1 MEGLTNQLK
10 DLEWTVNGLRDEEMK
25 LNERCKTLESNLAE
39 TTKVNGEFRKA
50 MNLNSLSILK
60 TQAIAHQE
68 KNVALE
74 QGINKDY
81 DTYKVLE
88 QEGIAMADEHKR
100 KEEERCNFLDKC
112 SEVDEEIRGRFM
124 ALTEVVSPMANLES
138 YILFLEEIE
147 EDKELPLT
155 LNGYNLFDICAEG
168 ILDSLIAM
176 HKRTMMIL
184 EDKWKHNSER
194 KDSFPILVEEL
205 QNGFAQLETSI

>member
-1 MEGLTNQLK
+1 
-10 DLEWTVNGLRDEEMK
+10 
-25 LNERCKTLESNLAE
+25 
-39 TTKVNGEFRKA
+39 

-112 SEVDEEIRGRFM
+112 SEVDEEVRSCTDTRACRVYCVSVVVFM
-124 ALTEVVSPMANLES
+124 LPSLSHLTAHPQSHAS
-138 YILFLEEIE
+138 
-147 EDKELPLT
+147 
-155 LNGYNLFDICAEG
+155 
-168 ILDSLIAM
+168 
-176 HKRTMMIL
+176 
-184 EDKWKHNSER
+184 
-194 KDSFPILVEEL
+194 
-205 QNGFAQLETSI
+205 

>member
-1 MEGLTNQLK
+1 
-10 DLEWTVNGLRDEEMK
+10 
-25 LNERCKTLESNLAE
+25 
-39 TTKVNGEFRKA
+39 

-112 SEVDEEIRGRFM
+112 SEVDEEVRSCTLVRVACIVCLSWYSRCPRC
-124 ALTEVVSPMANLES
+124 LT
-138 YILFLEEIE
+138 
-147 EDKELPLT
+147 
-155 LNGYNLFDICAEG
+155 
-168 ILDSLIAM
+168 
-176 HKRTMMIL
+176 
-184 EDKWKHNSER
+184 
-194 KDSFPILVEEL
+194 
-205 QNGFAQLETSI
+205 